1 MAELP
6 SLLDAIREKPGG
18 QARWLALSWWLWTNE
33 REDEA
38 AVVRVFWPMLR
49 DHMTR
54 DGKSLDETLDDVAR
68 NAKVLGEV
76 AREIE
81 DRGEPA
87 AKAVRSGRPD

>member
-1 MAELP
+1 
-6 SLLDAIREKPGG
+6 
-18 QARWLALSWWLWTNE
+18 
-33 REDEA
+33 
-38 AVVRVFWPMLR
+38 MLR

-54 DGKSLDETLDDVAR
+54 DGKSLDETLADVAR